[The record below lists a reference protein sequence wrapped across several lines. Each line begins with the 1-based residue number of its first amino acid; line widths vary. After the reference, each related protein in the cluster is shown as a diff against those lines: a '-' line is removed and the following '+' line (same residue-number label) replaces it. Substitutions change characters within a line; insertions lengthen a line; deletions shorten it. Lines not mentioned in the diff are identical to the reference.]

1 MADIPKIIHSI
12 DPAVSTF
19 NNVVTEQECQHMI
32 DISKSMMKDSL
43 VSSNNKGVTSQG
55 RTSMNTWIR
64 HDYDK
69 ITKEIGERIAAIV
82 GMPLENAEAFQVIYY
97 DKNGEYR
104 QHYDSWVHDGSE
116 KTLRCMKWGGA
127 RIKTALCYLND
138 VPKGGGTKMTRL
150 GITIPPEKG
159 KLLIFDNTISRE
171 DHTRHEMSEHAGMPV
186 EEGEKYAFNLWFKE
200 CNSKMLYKDFNPDY
214 YAPVISPTN
223 GMIIRKSCVDDTTI
237 SRLLSDCNFN
247 ANSRRDGWVNL
258 DSFTDLILKIEDVT
272 GITRDF
278 YENINVVEYKQD
290 VLHDSHLT
298 AYDMNTYTGKKYTA
312 KLGQRTHT
320 ITIILSDNISINFP
334 RIATD
339 YKYVYRKGDVLF
351 YKNVLG
357 DTSERD
363 LEMTRTIVSTR
374 GLGYIANVYVRDKCK
389 NTSQLVSP
397 VVDNSID
404 VGIIDAGIV
413 DTSGE
418 DYGVTLEHV
427 LTSFKQGNIGR
438 NWNGHKSFKYNLK
451 GSHFETFSGY
461 VREYA
466 AIRDTI
472 GNKSALNQENLG
484 KSYTLNEELPIQIV
498 NNVLDPAI
506 LTLIQKYYKK
516 SIENCVWELGDR
528 QSNRYKAHNE
538 AMSRFIHYEILP
550 LIEKIV
556 GRPMRPTYT
565 YLSAYVNGA
574 ELPPH
579 TDRADC
585 EYTVSFII
593 DKPEGI
599 NWNIYVH
606 KVRQPVKF
614 KGRYDIKPPIEEC
627 EGVDCDA
634 GGLMLFQGTD
644 HIHFRE
650 KLIGQ
655 YYNIVLLHY
664 VSV

>member
-1 MADIPKIIHSI
+1 MLKIIHNSN
-12 DPAVSTF
+12 PEVSTISNF
-19 NNVVTEQECQHMI
+19 ITPAECQHMI

-43 VSSNNKGVTSQG
+43 VSINNKGVTSNG

-69 ITKEIGERIAAIV
+69 ITKEIGERISDIV
-82 GMPLENAEAFQVIYY
+82 GIPLENAEAFQVIYY

-127 RIKTALCYLND
+127 RVKTALCYLND
-138 VPKGGGTKMTRL
+138 VTKGGGTKMTRL

-200 CNSKMLYKDFNPDY
+200 CNSKMLYKDFNPGY
-214 YAPVISPTN
+214 YEPVVLPTN
-223 GMIIRKSCVDDTTI
+223 GTLIRKSCVDDTTI
-237 SRLLSDCNFN
+237 NRLLVECNFN
-247 ANSRRDGWVNL
+247 ANRRRDGWVNL
-258 DSFTDLILKIEDVT
+258 DSFPDLIRKIEDVT

-278 YENINVVEYKQD
+278 YENINVVEYKPD
-290 VLHDSHLT
+290 ILHERHLT
-298 AYDMNTYTGKKYTA
+298 AYDMNSVTGKKYTA

-320 ITIILSDNISINFP
+320 ITMVLSDNVSIKFP
-334 RIATD
+334 RITTD
-339 YKYVYRKGDVLF
+339 DNYVYRKGDVLF

-357 DTSERD
+357 DTSDRD
-363 LEMTRTIVSTR
+363 SEMARTIVCTQ
-374 GLGYIANVYVRDKCK
+374 GMGYIANVYVRAKCR
-389 NTSQLVSP
+389 NTGQLVSSN
-397 VVDNSID
+397 VSTNVSSNVSTNVDA
-404 VGIIDAGIV
+404 GIIDA
-413 DTSGE
+413 SKE
-418 DYGVTLEHV
+418 DYGDTLEHV
-427 LTSFKQGNIGR
+427 LTSFKQGIIGK
-438 NWNGHKSFKYNLK
+438 NWNGHKSFKYNFK
-451 GSHFETFSGY
+451 GSFETFSSY
-461 VREYA
+461 MSEYA
-466 AIRDTI
+466 YIRDTI
-472 GNKSALNQENLG
+472 TNKSALNQENLE
-484 KSYTLNEELPIQIV
+484 KTYSLNEDLPIQIV
-498 NNVLDPAI
+498 NNVLEPSI
-506 LTLIQKYYKK
+506 LTLVQKYYKE
-516 SIENCVWELGDR
+516 SIANCVWELGDR

-538 AMSRFIHYEILP
+538 AMSRFLHYEILP